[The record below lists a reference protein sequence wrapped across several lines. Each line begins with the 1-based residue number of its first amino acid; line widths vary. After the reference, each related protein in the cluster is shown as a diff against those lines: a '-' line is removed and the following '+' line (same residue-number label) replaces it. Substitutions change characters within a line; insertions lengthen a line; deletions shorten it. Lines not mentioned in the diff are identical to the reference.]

1 LTALIFLKGFLLFIG
16 FRDGLKIR
24 FGGISGYVFFL
35 EDFMEEDRTDLFLR
49 WIRETEKKRKKLI
62 SRIQF
67 FGTLT

>member
-35 EDFMEEDRTDLFLR
+35 EDFMEEDRTDLFFLEGR
-49 WIRETEKKRKKLI
+49 NRKEKKKLI